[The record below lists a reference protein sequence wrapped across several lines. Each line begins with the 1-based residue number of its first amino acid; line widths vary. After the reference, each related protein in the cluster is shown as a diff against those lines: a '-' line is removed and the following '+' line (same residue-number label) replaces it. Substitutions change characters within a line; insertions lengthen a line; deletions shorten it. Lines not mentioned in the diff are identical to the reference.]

1 MIDPRFAYKIIS
13 LIMESSVS
21 ALVAGLLIG
30 GFLSACITIAL
41 TGKKTD
47 CGDKENLL

>member
-13 LIMESSVS
+13 LIMESGVS
-21 ALVAGLLIG
+21 ALVTGLFIG
-30 GFLSACITIAL
+30 VFLGACITIAV

-47 CGDKENLL
+47 YNDNVEN